1 MREWCQAT
9 DTAPWQPGECA
20 NFAVRDF
27 DVGLLIKVNDQRE
40 MLHVFA
46 DLGVQSSPVLLEHLL
61 RLNCDLGVPD
71 HGSYALHPD
80 KDAIV
85 YRMSICLTEAIDGA
99 TLPQLLESRLDEARV
114 RVIS

>member
-61 RLNCDLGVPD
+61 RLNCDLGVAD

-80 KDAIV
+80 NDAIV